1 MTTEK
6 MVYVKSNDYWG
17 YDASEFD
24 NDANFYT
31 YTWTVPESMYNA
43 MDADNQAKLFPC
55 ALFYVQGVT
64 DNHNFLTL
72 SIDVD
77 GANAKVR
84 GMQGAKR
91 RTLKFESG
99 VPYAYSVGS
108 LTMKAAPAG
117 SDSVATI
124 ESEVLSGVAATD
136 GTFNVSSFLT
146 DASDIASAVGLATA
160 SAAESYASETEVS
173 DFYPQ
178 SSAEIGSEQSGRG
191 VPVAYGSGSSQYV
204 EPPVV
209 ELSAEVSDF
218 YPQSSAEIGDEQS
231 GRGVPVS
238 YGSGSSQYVEP
249 PVVELSAEVSD
260 FYPQS
265 SAEIGDEQSGRGVP
279 VSYGSGSSQYVEPP
293 VLELGAEVI
302 DDNYMDVY
310 SAQGYNDKMDESLGM
325 RDGAARKF
333 RQSMKDRRN
342 EAGAMDRKYGMR
354 RKYEDVETMDAEDY
368 TTVMI
373 EDGPGGRK
381 IPTQFVKLDDDAE
394 EVVIA
399 PRGRMGQGIGSYTDS
414 RIDGDLFDLDAE
426 TASFGAMPSFTE
438 DPAYLNHKTNDFE
451 RTDVSGAVMY
461 RGKLMPCMRC
471 GDKSRMIFGSRS
483 DPMFVCESREC
494 LNSLGIKNNTFDG
507 MSPLQIN
514 SAESFGADMIYEG
527 LPVIPDSYGTN
538 SALSSGQGVPVW
550 YGSAESPMN
559 NKSVG
564 PKNYIYNKDNELE
577 EEEKYILSGK
587 ESRANRDRLNQIKL
601 ERKRLNQIYLDAEG
615 DDYSYE
621 GTAGDIDIP
630 IPADAGETNPMEFV
644 ELGAYDVPV
653 IPNTVGTDSAG
664 GSGYGVPQWYGADTF
679 DADRMST
686 SLEESAPPK
695 MGKKVGVVALIGLG
709 LGAWM
714 ASRKN

>member
-160 SAAESYASETEVS
+160 SEAESYASETEVS

-354 RKYEDVETMDAEDY
+354 RKYEDVETMDAE
-368 TTVMI
+368 
-373 EDGPGGRK
+373 
-381 IPTQFVKLDDDAE
+381 
-394 EVVIA
+394 
-399 PRGRMGQGIGSYTDS
+399 
-414 RIDGDLFDLDAE
+414 

-451 RTDVSGAVMY
+451 RTDVTGAVMW
-461 RGKLMPCMRC
+461 RGKLMPCMWC

-507 MSPLQIN
+507 MPPLQVN

-564 PKNYIYNKDNELE
+564 PKNYIYNKDDELE

>member
-1 MTTEK
+1 MIMTTEK

-191 VPVAYGSGSSQYV
+191 VPVSYGSGSSQYV

-354 RKYEDVETMDAEDY
+354 RKYEDVETMDAE
-368 TTVMI
+368 
-373 EDGPGGRK
+373 
-381 IPTQFVKLDDDAE
+381 
-394 EVVIA
+394 
-399 PRGRMGQGIGSYTDS
+399 
-414 RIDGDLFDLDAE
+414 

-451 RTDVSGAVMY
+451 RTDVTGAVMW
-461 RGKLMPCMRC
+461 RGKLMPCMWC

>member
-146 DASDIASAVGLATA
+146 GASDIASAVGLATA

-354 RKYEDVETMDAEDY
+354 RKYDDVETM
-368 TTVMI
+368 
-373 EDGPGGRK
+373 
-381 IPTQFVKLDDDAE
+381 
-394 EVVIA
+394 
-399 PRGRMGQGIGSYTDS
+399 
-414 RIDGDLFDLDAE
+414 DAE

-451 RTDVSGAVMY
+451 RTDVTGAVMW
-461 RGKLMPCMRC
+461 RGKLMPCMWC

>member
-43 MDADNQAKLFPC
+43 MDSDNQAKLFPC

-99 VPYAYSVGS
+99 VEYAYSVGS

-117 SDSVATI
+117 SRSVATI
-124 ESEVLSGVAATD
+124 ESEVLTGVAATD

-160 SAAESYASETEVS
+160 SAAESYASEMEVS

-191 VPVAYGSGSSQYV
+191 VPVA
-204 EPPVV
+204 
-209 ELSAEVSDF
+209 
-218 YPQSSAEIGDEQS
+218 
-231 GRGVPVS
+231 
-238 YGSGSSQYVEP
+238 
-249 PVVELSAEVSD
+249 
-260 FYPQS
+260 
-265 SAEIGDEQSGRGVP
+265 
-279 VSYGSGSSQYVEPP
+279 YGSGSSQYVEPP

-354 RKYEDVETMDAEDY
+354 RKYEDVETMDAE
-368 TTVMI
+368 
-373 EDGPGGRK
+373 
-381 IPTQFVKLDDDAE
+381 
-394 EVVIA
+394 
-399 PRGRMGQGIGSYTDS
+399 
-414 RIDGDLFDLDAE
+414 

-451 RTDVSGAVMY
+451 RTDVTGAVMW
-461 RGKLMPCMRC
+461 RGKLMPCMWC
-471 GDKSRMIFGSRS
+471 GDKSRMVFGSRS

-494 LNSLGIKNNTFDG
+494 HNSLGIKNLTFDG

-550 YGSAESPMN
+550 YGS
-559 NKSVG
+559 
-564 PKNYIYNKDNELE
+564 
-577 EEEKYILSGK
+577 
-587 ESRANRDRLNQIKL
+587 
-601 ERKRLNQIYLDAEG
+601 AEG